1 MQNPAT
7 LNLIAWFKQHAR
19 RLPWRQNPSVYKTV
33 VSEFMLQQT
42 QIKTMLP
49 YFERWMQEFP
59 SFQALAQAP
68 LTSVLAVWS
77 GLGYYTRAKHLHAF
91 AQTFIHRPVT
101 TYAELLTYP
110 GIGPYTAAAI
120 ASIAFNEPV
129 MTIDGNVIRV
139 LARLLNHSEV
149 FTSQATARTWVQPY
163 LQRYFDKTH
172 PGVFNEALMECG
184 ATICTKTHPVCPQC
198 PLRVD
203 CQAFQLHT
211 QSACPQF
218 LKAKELQKYKH
229 RLWHLNANALL
240 LAPSTIATRTSVTLL
255 ELPELSP
262 EQRTQLPELQPIF
275 TGKRRI
281 GNTTYTETLY
291 SLPPSV
297 ALPTKLIHQWKAQ
310 WLPIKA
316 LNQYPLS
323 GPHKR
328 WIQAILTSLS

>member
-7 LNLIAWFKQHAR
+7 INLIAWFKQHAR

-49 YFERWMQEFP
+49 YFERWMQRFP

-68 LTSVLAVWS
+68 LTSVLALWS
-77 GLGYYTRAKHLHAF
+77 GLGYYTRAKHLHTF
-91 AQTFIHRPVT
+91 SQTFIHRPVT
-101 TYAELLTYP
+101 TYTELLTCP

-139 LARLLNHSEV
+139 LARLFNHSEP
-149 FTSQATARTWVQPY
+149 FTSQATARAWAQPY
-163 LQRYFDKTH
+163 LQRYFDKTN

-184 ATICTKTHPVCPQC
+184 ATICTKTHPLCHQC
-198 PLRVD
+198 PLCVD
-203 CQAFQLHT
+203 CQAFKYHT
-211 QSACPQF
+211 QSVCPQF
-218 LKAKELQKYKH
+218 LKGKEFQKQKH
-229 RLWHLNANALL
+229 RLWYLSANTLL
-240 LAPSTIATRTSVTLL
+240 LAPSTIATRTSVALL

-291 SLPPSV
+291 RISPSIP
-297 ALPTKLIHQWKAQ
+297 LSTKVINQWKAQ
-310 WLPIKA
+310 WLPIQT

-328 WIQAILTSLS
+328 WIQTILTSLG